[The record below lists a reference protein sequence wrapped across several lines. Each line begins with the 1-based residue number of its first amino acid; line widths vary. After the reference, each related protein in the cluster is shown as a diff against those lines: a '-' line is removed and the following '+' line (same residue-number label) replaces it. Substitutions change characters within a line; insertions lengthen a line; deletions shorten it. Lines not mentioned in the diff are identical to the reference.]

1 MDAVVFLAKKWL
13 FLIIFLFLFMLGI
26 DEWQLSRVE
35 ADVRSTIESAE
46 QATIIRA
53 LDVESFVFLGGS
65 NEYEGMG
72 FNEDTAKEAFVDE
85 LKRGLHLDSNLKPT
99 KRWLKE
105 FSLDYLHIEMVDNY
119 PVVTAGV
126 TAKTKLMVAP
136 LIGYESEVVQAQLA
150 DRHTVIW
157 K

>member
-1 MDAVVFLAKKWL
+1 MEHLIFFAKKWL
-13 FLIIFLFLFMLGI
+13 FLMLLLLLFMLGI

-35 ADVRSTIESAE
+35 ADVRSAIESAE

-53 LDVESFVFLGGS
+53 LDVESFIFLGGS

-72 FNEDTAKEAFVDE
+72 LNKDLATEAFIDE
-85 LKRGLHLDSNLKPT
+85 IKRGLHLDNNLKPT
-99 KRWLKE
+99 KRWLKD
-105 FSLDYLHIEMVDNY
+105 FSLDYLHVEMVNNY

-126 TAKTKLMVAP
+126 TATTKLMVAP
-136 LIGYESEVVQAQLA
+136 LIGYASEEVQAQLA
-150 DRHTVIW
+150 DRHTIIW